1 MEVAINHVI
10 AIAEKITRMEVLGED
25 SLGLGYIKIILS
37 CLIRKKEATIFI
49 SNTTKIQNSC
59 SSNIYQRIFSAAN
72 SHQGSFLKNIRIR
85 YCRLEIV
92 GKETI
97 TDEEIRTNYITL
109 PHFVTLKDEIM
120 RTLQK

>member
-1 MEVAINHVI
+1 
-10 AIAEKITRMEVLGED
+10 MEVLGED
-25 SLGLGYIKIILS
+25 SLGLEYIKIILS
-37 CLIRKKEATIFI
+37 CLIRKTEATILYRI
-49 SNTTKIQNSC
+49 QQEIQNSC

-85 YCRLEIV
+85 YCKQARDRRQ
-92 GKETI
+92 ETI

>member
-1 MEVAINHVI
+1 
-10 AIAEKITRMEVLGED
+10 
-25 SLGLGYIKIILS
+25 
-37 CLIRKKEATIFI
+37 LIRKQKPLFLYRIQQE
-49 SNTTKIQNSC
+49 IQNSC

-85 YCRLEIV
+85 YCKLEIV

-120 RTLQK
+120 RTLQ

>member
-1 MEVAINHVI
+1 
-10 AIAEKITRMEVLGED
+10 MEVLGED

-37 CLIRKKEATIFI
+37 CLIRKQKPLFLYRIQQE
-49 SNTTKIQNSC
+49 IQNSC

-72 SHQGSFLKNIRIR
+72 SHQGSFLKNIGYDIAKQARDR
-85 YCRLEIV
+85 RQRNY
-92 GKETI
+92 

-109 PHFVTLKDEIM
+109 ISVTLKDEIM